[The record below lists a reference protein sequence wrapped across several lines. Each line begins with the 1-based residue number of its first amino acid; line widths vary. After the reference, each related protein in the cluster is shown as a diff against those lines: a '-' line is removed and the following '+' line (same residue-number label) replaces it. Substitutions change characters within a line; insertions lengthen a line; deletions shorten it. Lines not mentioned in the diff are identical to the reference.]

1 MSNTPATH
9 NGQDVY
15 KLLANQLPFL
25 KELPP
30 QDLHYIL
37 GMSTDVITASP
48 RQVIY
53 QQDTAVNYT
62 YYVLEGAA
70 EQVRTERAGQRQQQ
84 SLRRRVEANHLM
96 GHFDLLYNQA
106 HSTTA
111 RATSFCEIIRVQA
124 QALNRLLYRFPTLRT
139 KLAPLERIARLR
151 TVPFFAQCDLVA
163 LSFLAEATGA
173 AREFARDEYIF
184 QDEAGASDLYIV
196 DQGQVVLR
204 GGEREQWLGTGAAFG
219 YGEKGARGRNS
230 VDFDAPTSARAC
242 CTTRVFQLPRRSVR
256 NITNIDIEARG
267 AMLDERGVRTLRG
280 LVVFGELSDHLLDT
294 LTGFTSYFY
303 IPVHHLVIPQGEV
316 ADSLWVLMEGSRATL
331 HAVDDKEHAM
341 PRTPISGP
349 SYFSEAALINV
360 PQAMSSSV
368 EAEPES
374 HWLRLHEA
382 DFRRFLQQEG
392 EELID
397 QLVMQEETKKI
408 MLEKRDH
415 KYGWLEE
422 GERMAMYQRRHWIV
436 LVRKIW
442 FPTLL
447 LVGTPVLGLA
457 FLGGALFN
465 PLVLIPGLL
474 ISLGLIGYFAWSV
487 VDYLNDFL
495 FVSNRR
501 VVRQERVVFFSEW
514 QQVAPLEQVRSVDTS
529 RSFVG
534 NLLGFGNVRIQTASQ
549 QGQITFD
556 YVPEP
561 EAVRGAIFE
570 QMQRREVMGR
580 AQSKMLIHEM
590 LENRLGLALQ
600 IPGQLCEDEE
610 EEPESETEAQRG
622 SLSSRVRQA
631 LDIERHLV
639 LASDADHIVWRK
651 HWFLLLRDVLG
662 PLLLTLLLTLGT
674 LLLPLAFDNIG
685 TAIALELPAVLF
697 SLAGLAWVAWI
708 VADWRNDTYEV
719 TTERIIDTQKKP
731 LFFSEEQREARLED
745 IEDILLNIPSPIH
758 YLLDFG
764 NVTLQTAA
772 QQGSLT
778 FDAVPHPRR
787 VADEIR
793 RRISDYHEREEI
805 ARQRRRNSEMPD
817 WFEMYDRMDN
827 GAQGRVNHGLVK
839 ERGW

>member
-1 MSNTPATH
+1 MSNSPATH
-9 NGQDVY
+9 NGQEVY
-15 KLLANQLPFL
+15 KLLADQLPFL

-53 QQDTAVNYT
+53 QQDAPVDYA
-62 YYVLEGAA
+62 YYVLEGEV
-70 EQVRTERAGQRQQQ
+70 EQVRTEQAGQRRQQ
-84 SLRRRVEANHLM
+84 SLRRRVEAGHLM

-111 RATSFCEIIRVQA
+111 RATSFCEIVRVQA
-124 QALNRLLYRFPTLRT
+124 QALNRLLYRFPTLRM

-151 TVPFFAQCDLVA
+151 TIPFFAECDLVA
-163 LSFLAEATGA
+163 LSFLAEATGDA
-173 AREFARDEYIF
+173 EEFARDEYIF
-184 QDEAGASDLYIV
+184 RDESSASDLYIV

-204 GGEREQWLGTGAAFG
+204 GGEREQWLGTGAVFG
-219 YGEKGARGRNS
+219 YGEKSSRGRNS
-230 VDFDAPTSARAC
+230 VDFGAPTSARAC
-242 CTTRVFQLPRRSVR
+242 CTTRVFRLPRRAVR
-256 NITNIDIEARG
+256 NITNIDIEALG
-267 AMLDERGVRTLRG
+267 TALHEREIKTLRG
-280 LVVFGELSDHLLDT
+280 LVVFNDLEDHLLDT

-349 SYFSEAALINV
+349 SYFSETALISV
-360 PQAMSSSV
+360 REPMSSSV
-368 EAEPES
+368 EAEPGS

-392 EELID
+392 EELAD
-397 QLVMQEETKKI
+397 RLVMQEETKKM
-408 MLEKRDH
+408 MLEKRER

-442 FPTLL
+442 FPSLL
-447 LVGTPVLGLA
+447 LVGALILGLA
-457 FLGGALFN
+457 FLGGALLN
-465 PLVLIPGLL
+465 PLLLIPGLL
-474 ISLGLIGYFAWSV
+474 ISLGLLAYFAWSV

-495 FVSNRR
+495 FVSSRR

-534 NLLGFGNVRIQTASQ
+534 NLLGFGDVRIQTASQ

-561 EAVRGAIFE
+561 EAVRRAIFE
-570 QMQRREVMGR
+570 QMQRREGMVR

-600 IPGQLCEDEE
+600 IPGQLCEDGEE
-610 EEPESETEAQRG
+610 SPDGAKEQEE
-622 SLSSRVRQA
+622 SLVSRVRQA

-639 LASDADHIVWRK
+639 LASDADHIIWRK

-662 PLLLTLLLTLGT
+662 PLALTLLLTLGT
-674 LLLPLAFDNIG
+674 LLLPLAFDNVG

-731 LFFSEEQREARLED
+731 LFFSEERREARLED
-745 IEDILLNIPSPIH
+745 IEDILLNIPSPLH

-793 RRISDYHEREEI
+793 RRISAYHEREEI